1 MPRRHPPPKASTP
14 PGWNTEAWCEERRAR
29 YEAVEEAVSTIEDQG
44 YFMDRQTEQLCQDF
58 IAGRFTPDEIVSAL
72 LKPRLH

>member
-1 MPRRHPPPKASTP
+1 M
-14 PGWNTEAWCEERRAR
+14 
-29 YEAVEEAVSTIEDQG
+29 IEDEG

-72 LKPRLH
+72 TKPRLH

>member
-1 MPRRHPPPKASTP
+1 M
-14 PGWNTEAWCEERRAR
+14 ERR
-29 YEAVEEAVSTIEDQG
+29 EAIEEAVAIIEEQG

-58 IAGRFTPDEIVSAL
+58 IAGRFTPDEIVRAL

>member
-1 MPRRHPPPKASTP
+1 MPRPTKSQPASAIP
-14 PGWNTEAWCEERRAR
+14 WDERMERR
-29 YEAVEEAVSTIEDQG
+29 EAIEEAVAIIEEQG

-58 IAGRFTPDEIVSAL
+58 IAGRFTPDEIVRAL